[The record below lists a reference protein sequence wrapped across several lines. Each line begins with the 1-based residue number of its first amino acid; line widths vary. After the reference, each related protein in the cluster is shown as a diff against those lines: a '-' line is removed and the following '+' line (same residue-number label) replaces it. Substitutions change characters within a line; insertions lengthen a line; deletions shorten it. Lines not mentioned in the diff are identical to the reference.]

1 MRIGIDGRYIQDH
14 FPGIGR
20 YTYHLAR
27 NLAVVAPEDAFYLF
41 VDPCAGNSRYDL
53 APFVEASNV
62 RLIPTTVGTF
72 SFRQQTVLPA
82 LARQHRL
89 DLYHNP
95 YYLVPYAMPCPMV
108 ATLHDMIPM
117 LYPESVPGPA
127 LPTVFLL
134 TVRLTLFR
142 ARRVIVVSQST
153 RRDLLRV
160 IPSADGKVSVVHN
173 AVDGGF
179 SRQPEGRVMEV
190 RRRYGLD
197 ARYLYYLGANKPHK
211 NLVRLVE
218 AWATLSA
225 EVRAGAELVLAGHE
239 DERYPQVYEAVTR
252 LGLHDVR
259 LLGAVPDEDLAPLY
273 SDATGFIFPS
283 LYEGFGLPVIEAMAC
298 GAPVACSNTSSLP
311 EIVGNAAITFDPHNE
326 ADMAVAMRRLLQDDG
341 LRRYLAE
348 AGPRRAALFTWG
360 RVAEETLEVY
370 RSALA
375 AR

>member
-27 NLAVVAPEDAFYLF
+27 NLAEVAPNDTFFLF
-41 VDPCAGNSRYDL
+41 VDPTAANTRHDL
-53 APFVEASNV
+53 SPFVEAPNV
-62 RLIPTTVGTF
+62 RLIPATVGPF
-72 SFRQQTVLPA
+72 SFRQQRVLPA

-117 LYPESVPGPA
+117 LFPESVPGA
-127 LPTVFLL
+127 TLPTVFLL
-134 TVRLTLFR
+134 TVRLTVLR
-142 ARRVIVVSQST
+142 AQGVIVVSQST

-160 IPSADGKVSVVHN
+160 VPSADGKVTAVHN
-173 AVDGGF
+173 AVDEGF
-179 SRQPEGRVMEV
+179 APQPEGRVAEV

-197 ARYLYYLGANKPHK
+197 ARYLFYLGANKPHK
-211 NLVRLVE
+211 NLVRLIE
-218 AWATLSA
+218 AWASLSDEA
-225 EVRAGAELVLAGHE
+225 RAGAELVLAGHE

-252 LGLHDVR
+252 LGIHTVR
-259 LLGAVPDEDLAPLY
+259 LLGAIPDEDLAPLY
-273 SDATGFIFPS
+273 SGATGFVFPS
-283 LYEGFGLPVIEAMAC
+283 LYEGFGLPVLEAMAC
-298 GAPVACSNTSSLP
+298 GVPVACSNTSSLP

-326 ADMAVAMRRLLQDDG
+326 ADMAAAMRALLQDAD
-341 LRRYLAE
+341 LRQDLAE
-348 AGPRRAALFTWG
+348 AGLRRAAHFTW
-360 RVAEETLEVY
+360 RRAAEETLAAY
-370 RSALA
+370 RRIAM

>member
-27 NLAVVAPEDAFYLF
+27 NLAAVAPGDAFFLF
-41 VDPCAGNSRYDL
+41 VDPGAANSRYDL
-53 APFVEASNV
+53 APFVEAPNV
-62 RLIPTTVGTF
+62 RLIPATVGTF
-72 SFRQQTVLPA
+72 SFRQQMVLPA

-108 ATLHDMIPM
+108 ATVHDMIPM
-117 LYPESVPGPA
+117 LYPESVPGSA

-134 TVRLTLFR
+134 MVRLTVFR
-142 ARRVIVVSQST
+142 ARRVIVGSQST

-160 IPSADGKVSVVHN
+160 IPSADRKVSVVYY
-173 AVDGGF
+173 AVDESF
-179 SRQPEGRVMEV
+179 SPQPEGRIAEM

-218 AWATLSA
+218 AWASLPD

-259 LLGAVPDEDLAPLY
+259 LLGAVPDDDLAPLY
-273 SDATGFIFPS
+273 SEATGFIFPS

-298 GAPVACSNTSSLP
+298 GTAVACSNTSSLP
-311 EIVGNAAITFDPHNE
+311 EIVGQAAITFDPHNE
-326 ADMAVAMRRLLQDDG
+326 TDMALAMRRLLQDDG

-348 AGPRRAALFTWG
+348 EGQRRAGQFTWK
-360 RVAEETLEVY
+360 RAAEETLKAY

-375 AR
+375 AG